1 MPLIKVGCDPEAFIR
16 DKRTGKLVSAHDLLP
31 GTKEKPFKVP
41 GGAIQVD
48 GTAAEFNI
56 DPATGSTDFYIKI
69 QTVLK
74 AIRERLGENYE
85 LVFEPVGRFDKE
97 YFDKLPKSATELGC
111 NPDFNAWTGT
121 VNPPPD
127 ASGDM
132 YGVRTA
138 SGHVHLGWTED
149 QDPTDPSHIAD
160 CNLVAQN
167 LDYFLGLP
175 SLMWDRDNTRRK
187 LYGRAGAVRYKPYG
201 VEYRVLSNR
210 WVADKALTQY
220 VFTSAY
226 SAVNSLF
233 QNQKPM
239 GELLGDKAVEIL
251 DENQMWWIE
260 RSSKVFKTM
269 SNYVNFPPDMYW
281 SQDKKE
287 APTIEKKVANH
298 KYGRKTYSSIELDNN
313 F

>member
-1 MPLIKVGCDPEAFIR
+1 MPTIKVGCDPEMFIR
-16 DKRTGKLVSAHDLLP
+16 DKRTGKIVSCHDLLP
-31 GTKEKPFKVP
+31 GTKEKPFRVP

-56 DPATGSTDFYIKI
+56 DPATCPSDFNFNI
-69 QTVLK
+69 QSVLGE
-74 AIRERLGENYE
+74 IRKRLGENYE
-85 LVFEPVGRFDKE
+85 LVFEPIARFDKE
-97 YFDKLPKSATELGC
+97 YFDRLPKSATELGC
-111 NPDFNAWTGT
+111 NPDFNAWTGS

-138 SGHVHLGWTED
+138 SGHIHLGWTED
-149 QDPTDPSHIAD
+149 QDPTDPSHIMD

-167 LDYFLGLP
+167 LDYYLGLP

-187 LYGRAGAVRYKPYG
+187 LYGMAGAVRYKPYG
-201 VEYRVLSNR
+201 VEYRVLSNS
-210 WVADKALTQY
+210 WLASSDLTRY
-220 VFTSAY
+220 VWNSAY
-226 SAVNSLF
+226 QAILALF

-239 GELLGDKAVEIL
+239 AELLGDSARDIL
-251 DENQMWWIE
+251 GKNQMWWVE
-260 RSSKVFKTM
+260 KNSKVYKTM
-269 SNYVNFPPDMYW
+269 ENYVAFPPNKYW
-281 SQDKKE
+281 EKDKKE

-298 KYGRKTYSSIELDNN
+298 KYGKGISARVVDD